1 MPGSIRSVT
10 AMAQTTGVTD
20 LEGTLAGAWEPE
32 QITVVRGART
42 GVPIIVAVHST
53 VLGPAIGGCRFRHS
67 PSWQDGLH
75 RRARPLGRDDRQV
88 QPGRPGPRWR
98 QDSGGPAAR
107 PGRPG
112 VASRP
117 CARHIRCGGVLHRQI
132 PHRTRYRHR
141 AGRHADHLSTNRL
154 RLLPCSRPCSP
165 TPSTSSVAGHWP
177 GGESHP

>member
-67 PSWQDGLH
+67 PSWQGGLTDALALSAAMTDKCSLADLDH
-75 RRARPLGRDDRQV
+75 GGGKTVAVLPPGPVDPASRAALVLDTSDVVGSFTGRYLTGPDIGTGPADMLIIFQRTGYAFCRALGPARRRRAR
-88 QPGRPGPRWR
+88 
-98 QDSGGPAAR
+98 
-107 PGRPG
+107 
-112 VASRP
+112 
-117 CARHIRCGGVLHRQI
+117 
-132 PHRTRYRHR
+132 
-141 AGRHADHLSTNRL
+141 L
-154 RLLPCSRPCSP
+154 R
-165 TPSTSSVAGHWP
+165 
-177 GGESHP
+177 